1 MILFSYYFNVFPIYV
16 ALRHSLLQSSV
27 KTYLVNETKT
37 SCADLKANPALLF
50 YIVEFLAE
58 KVNVK
63 ASLCTVL

>member
-1 MILFSYYFNVFPIYV
+1 MILFSYYFNVLPINIT
-16 ALRHSLLQSSV
+16 LRNSLLQGSV
-27 KTYLVNETKT
+27 ETYLVNETKT
-37 SCADLKANPALLF
+37 SSTDLEANPAFLF